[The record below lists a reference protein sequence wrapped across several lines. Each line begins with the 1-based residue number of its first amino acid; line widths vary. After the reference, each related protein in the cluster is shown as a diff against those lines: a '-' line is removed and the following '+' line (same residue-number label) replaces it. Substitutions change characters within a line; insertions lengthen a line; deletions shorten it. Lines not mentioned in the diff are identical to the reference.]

1 MEKCET
7 GKEYNMKDKEKYSD
21 RRRTEKRQDQSAD
34 SASEILLP
42 GQNKRQ
48 GDRRSDPRR
57 RNVRLNHSLEVS
69 LADQSGKTINVS
81 ASGVYFEVETDDM
94 EAFAPGTTL
103 PVKIAAVDVEPG
115 LEKELMFDGRGTVV
129 RSGIVENRDH
139 DNRLYV
145 ALEFTEKS

>member
-1 MEKCET
+1 
-7 GKEYNMKDKEKYSD
+7 
-21 RRRTEKRQDQSAD
+21 
-34 SASEILLP
+34 
-42 GQNKRQ
+42 
-48 GDRRSDPRR
+48 
-57 RNVRLNHSLEVS
+57 
-69 LADQSGKTINVS
+69 
-81 ASGVYFEVETDDM
+81 M